1 MCDLSH
7 VRLTDSVVN
16 LTGKK
21 INLYDESNGEIQSF
35 LPEKGNVPF
44 LPAHREWGKKII
56 HYVVTKEA
64 LAKIKSVN
72 RSLEDIAIVSRRAHG
87 KRNIR
92 VAYLQWAKDPSV
104 PIWLY
109 EGAATTNVQHK

>member
-1 MCDLSH
+1 MYDLSQ
-7 VRLTDSVVN
+7 VRLTDSVIN

-35 LPEKGNVPF
+35 LPEKGDIPF

-72 RSLEDIAIVSRRAHG
+72 RSLEDIAIVTRRAYG
-87 KRNIR
+87 RRNVR
-92 VAYLQWAKDPSV
+92 VTSLQWAKDPSV

-109 EGAATTNVQHK
+109 EGAVTTSIQHK